1 MKRVRNSL
9 IPEVHED
16 LFVANGSQ
24 RLAADAAFRCAL
36 TLEKRQF
43 YAEAVRAYEHLV
55 RVFKNDPDIFVQ
67 TQVAKA
73 LLNRAVIV
81 GERVSPLAEKK
92 VQDTL
97 ITHFVSKYGAKIP
110 VGVDLQV
117 AGAYINRGMLLENT
131 KPESAKADYAT
142 AYALLETYLKTN
154 SLPQGK
160 LDNLDEHL
168 TRISGLLTPAP
179 TASEL
184 ATTTPS
190 ADTNPTVEAATQI
203 NTDSHT
209 PIEAATTDT
218 VVEANLSSDNLTTT
232 ISEPEVA
239 VVEPVLE
246 VEAQPEPEVVTVEP
260 AVAEV
265 DAQPEPEVTS
275 AEPAAEVEAQPEP
288 EVTSAEPAAEVEAQ
302 PEPEVV
308 SAEPAAEVEVQ
319 TESEVTIVEPATEAK
334 PKSEVA
340 ASEPVTE
347 AEAQPESEIATVE
360 PVAETQPEPEV
371 ISAEPAAEVEVQTE
385 SEVTSA
391 EPAIEVDAKAET
403 QPTTE
408 VTTQPEP
415 EATEVA
421 IKPELTTTEVTLA
434 IQPNGNATNPTTTV
448 LDDTQ
453 TSMLLPSEAVTE
465 AIAPAGIAVE
475 TAIAQPLTSIPI
487 QTTLGLAP
495 ELVASNDAQ
504 VAISLLETSP
514 SVETQPIVSASEF
527 IMIDIQPKDEL
538 TSRIFQALVHK
549 RAILLTKAARP
560 EVIAVDNALQ
570 ANFADQLTPVQL
582 ADMWLFEASTYET
595 QGDLDAAL
603 KVYDKIIGLQAA

>member
-246 VEAQPEPEVVTVEP
+246 VEAQPEPEVAVAEPTAEVDAQPEPEVVTVES

-288 EVTSAEPAAEVEAQ
+288 EV
-302 PEPEVV
+302 V
-308 SAEPAAEVEVQ
+308 SAEPV
-319 TESEVTIVEPATEAK
+319 TEAR

-360 PVAETQPEPEV
+360 PVAKTQPEPEV

-415 EATEVA
+415 EAAEVA

-434 IQPNGNATNPTTTV
+434 IQPNGNATNPTATM
-448 LDDTQ
+448 LDDAQ

>member
-97 ITHFVSKYGAKIP
+97 ITHFVSKYGTKIP

-288 EVTSAEPAAEVEAQ
+288 EVTSAEPAAEVEAH
-302 PEPEVV
+302 PEPDVV
-308 SAEPAAEVEVQ
+308 SADPAAEVEVQ

-347 AEAQPESEIATVE
+347 AEAQPQPQPESEIATVE
-360 PVAETQPEPEV
+360 PSTEAETKPEPEA
-371 ISAEPAAEVEVQTE
+371 ITAESTD
-385 SEVTSA
+385 
-391 EPAIEVDAKAET
+391 EVDAKAET

-415 EATEVA
+415 EAAEVA

-434 IQPNGNATNPTTTV
+434 IQPNGNATNPTATM
-448 LDDTQ
+448 LDDAQ

>member
-97 ITHFVSKYGAKIP
+97 ITHFVSKYGANIP

-131 KPESAKADYAT
+131 KPDSAKADYAT

-154 SLPQGK
+154 SLPQSK

-168 TRISGLLTPAP
+168 ARISNLLAPPPAATELEIATPAVN
-179 TASEL
+179 TS
-184 ATTTPS
+184 S
-190 ADTNPTVEAATQI
+190 TVEAATQPDKDSQI
-203 NTDSHT
+203 PSEESVTEPVLPTDLPSHNAT
-209 PIEAATTDT
+209 ATLPEPETSTVAADAAMQPESNVIAVAPEAAT
-218 VVEANLSSDNLTTT
+218 S
-232 ISEPEVA
+232 IR
-239 VVEPVLE
+239 
-246 VEAQPEPEVVTVEP
+246 PEPET
-260 AVAEV
+260 
-265 DAQPEPEVTS
+265 
-275 AEPAAEVEAQPEP
+275 AEVEAQPQPVPEVADVEPATDIEIQPEP
-288 EVTSAEPAAEVEAQ
+288 ETAEVEAQ
-302 PEPEVV
+302 PVPEV
-308 SAEPAAEVEVQ
+308 EPTAEVESKAETRPEPETLKAELTT
-319 TESEVTIVEPATEAK
+319 TEPTLAIWANGDTTNPIAIVLENVEPSMIAPSEEVTEVIVPAGIALEATITQ
-334 PKSEVA
+334 PLPSIKS
-340 ASEPVTE
+340 
-347 AEAQPESEIATVE
+347 QNTVE
-360 PVAETQPEPEV
+360 PVA
-371 ISAEPAAEVEVQTE
+371 
-385 SEVTSA
+385 
-391 EPAIEVDAKAET
+391 
-403 QPTTE
+403 
-408 VTTQPEP
+408 
-415 EATEVA
+415 
-421 IKPELTTTEVTLA
+421 
-434 IQPNGNATNPTTTV
+434 
-448 LDDTQ
+448 
-453 TSMLLPSEAVTE
+453 
-465 AIAPAGIAVE
+465 
-475 TAIAQPLTSIPI
+475 
-487 QTTLGLAP
+487 
-495 ELVASNDAQ
+495 ELVASNDAR
-504 VAISLLETSP
+504 VAPHSLESNL
-514 SVETQPIVSASEF
+514 SVEIQPIVSASEF
-527 IMIDIQPKDEL
+527 IMTDTQPKDEL

-560 EVIAVDNALQ
+560 EVIEVDNALQ
-570 ANFADQLTPVQL
+570 ANFADQLSPVQL

>member
-218 VVEANLSSDNLTTT
+218 VVEANLSSDNLTMT
-232 ISEPEVA
+232 I
-239 VVEPVLE
+239 
-246 VEAQPEPEVVTVEP
+246 
-260 AVAEV
+260 
-265 DAQPEPEVTS
+265 
-275 AEPAAEVEAQPEP
+275 PEP

-308 SAEPAAEVEVQ
+308 SAEPV
-319 TESEVTIVEPATEAK
+319 TEAR

-371 ISAEPAAEVEVQTE
+371 ISAEPAAEVEVQPE
-385 SEVTSA
+385 L
-391 EPAIEVDAKAET
+391 ET
-403 QPTTE
+403 
-408 VTTQPEP
+408 
-415 EATEVA
+415 TEVA
-421 IKPELTTTEVTLA
+421 IKPELAKTEASLA
-434 IQPNGNATNPTTTV
+434 TQPNGNATNPTATV
-448 LDDTQ
+448 LDGAQ
-453 TSMLLPSEAVTE
+453 TSMILPSEAVTE

>member
-97 ITHFVSKYGAKIP
+97 ITHFVSKYGTKIP

-232 ISEPEVA
+232 ISEPEV
-239 VVEPVLE
+239 V
-246 VEAQPEPEVVTVEP
+246 
-260 AVAEV
+260 
-265 DAQPEPEVTS
+265 S
-275 AEPAAEVEAQPEP
+275 AEPAAEVEVQTEP
-288 EVTSAEPAAEVEAQ
+288 EVTSVEPAAEVEAK
-302 PEPEVV
+302 PESEVV

-319 TESEVTIVEPATEAK
+319 TEPEVTSAEPVTEAK

-347 AEAQPESEIATVE
+347 AEAQPQPQPESEIATVE
-360 PVAETQPEPEV
+360 PSTEAETKPEPEA
-371 ISAEPAAEVEVQTE
+371 ITAESTD
-385 SEVTSA
+385 
-391 EPAIEVDAKAET
+391 EVDAKAET

-415 EATEVA
+415 EAAEVA

-434 IQPNGNATNPTTTV
+434 IQPNGNATNPTATM
-448 LDDTQ
+448 LDDAQ

>member
-160 LDNLDEHL
+160 LDNLDDHL

-179 TASEL
+179 TTSEL
-184 ATTTPS
+184 ATTTLS
-190 ADTNPTVEAATQI
+190 ADTNSTVEAATQI

-232 ISEPEVA
+232 ISEPEV
-239 VVEPVLE
+239 V
-246 VEAQPEPEVVTVEP
+246 
-260 AVAEV
+260 
-265 DAQPEPEVTS
+265 S
-275 AEPAAEVEAQPEP
+275 AEPAAEVEVQTEP
-288 EVTSAEPAAEVEAQ
+288 EVTSVEPAAEVEAK
-302 PEPEVV
+302 PESEVV

-319 TESEVTIVEPATEAK
+319 TEPEVTSAEPVTEAK

-347 AEAQPESEIATVE
+347 AEAQPQPQPESEIATVE
-360 PVAETQPEPEV
+360 PSTEAETKPEPEA
-371 ISAEPAAEVEVQTE
+371 ITAESTD
-385 SEVTSA
+385 
-391 EPAIEVDAKAET
+391 EVDAKAET

-415 EATEVA
+415 EAAEVA

-434 IQPNGNATNPTTTV
+434 IQPNGNATNPTATM
-448 LDDTQ
+448 LDDAQ

-504 VAISLLETSP
+504 VAIFPLETSP
-514 SVETQPIVSASEF
+514 SIETQPIVSASEF

-549 RAILLTKAARP
+549 RAILITKAARP

>member
-218 VVEANLSSDNLTTT
+218 VVEANLSSDNLTMT
-232 ISEPEVA
+232 I
-239 VVEPVLE
+239 
-246 VEAQPEPEVVTVEP
+246 PEPEVV
-260 AVAEV
+260 
-265 DAQPEPEVTS
+265 S

-288 EVTSAEPAAEVEAQ
+288 EATEVEAQPEPEATEVEAQAEPEVTSVDPAAEVEAK

-308 SAEPAAEVEVQ
+308 SAEPAAKVEMQ
-319 TESEVTIVEPATEAK
+319 TEPEVTSAEPVTEAK

-347 AEAQPESEIATVE
+347 VEAH
-360 PVAETQPEPEV
+360 PEPEV
-371 ISAEPAAEVEVQTE
+371 ISAEPAAEVE
-385 SEVTSA
+385 A
-391 EPAIEVDAKAET
+391 
-403 QPTTE
+403 
-408 VTTQPEP
+408 QPEP
-415 EATEVA
+415 EVITAEPAAEVEAQPELETTEVA
-421 IKPELTTTEVTLA
+421 IKSELAKTEASLA
-434 IQPNGNATNPTTTV
+434 TQPNGNATNPTATV
-448 LDDTQ
+448 LDGAQ
-453 TSMLLPSEAVTE
+453 TSMILPSEAVTE

>member
-1 MKRVRNSL
+1 
-9 IPEVHED
+9 
-16 LFVANGSQ
+16 
-24 RLAADAAFRCAL
+24 
-36 TLEKRQF
+36 
-43 YAEAVRAYEHLV
+43 
-55 RVFKNDPDIFVQ
+55 
-67 TQVAKA
+67 
-73 LLNRAVIV
+73 
-81 GERVSPLAEKK
+81 
-92 VQDTL
+92 
-97 ITHFVSKYGAKIP
+97 
-110 VGVDLQV
+110 
-117 AGAYINRGMLLENT
+117 
-131 KPESAKADYAT
+131 
-142 AYALLETYLKTN
+142 
-154 SLPQGK
+154 
-160 LDNLDEHL
+160 
-168 TRISGLLTPAP
+168 
-179 TASEL
+179 
-184 ATTTPS
+184 
-190 ADTNPTVEAATQI
+190 
-203 NTDSHT
+203 
-209 PIEAATTDT
+209 
-218 VVEANLSSDNLTTT
+218 
-232 ISEPEVA
+232 
-239 VVEPVLE
+239 
-246 VEAQPEPEVVTVEP
+246 
-260 AVAEV
+260 
-265 DAQPEPEVTS
+265 
-275 AEPAAEVEAQPEP
+275 
-288 EVTSAEPAAEVEAQ
+288 VTSAEPAAEVEAQ

-308 SAEPAAEVEVQ
+308 SAEPV
-319 TESEVTIVEPATEAK
+319 TEAR

-360 PVAETQPEPEV
+360 PVAKTQPEPEV

-415 EATEVA
+415 EAAEVA

-434 IQPNGNATNPTTTV
+434 IQPNGNATNPTATM
-448 LDDTQ
+448 LDDAQ

>member
-308 SAEPAAEVEVQ
+308 SAEPDAEVEVQ

-347 AEAQPESEIATVE
+347 AEAQPQPQPESEIATVE
-360 PVAETQPEPEV
+360 PSTEAETKPEPEA
-371 ISAEPAAEVEVQTE
+371 ITAESTD
-385 SEVTSA
+385 
-391 EPAIEVDAKAET
+391 EVDAKAET

-415 EATEVA
+415 EAAEVA

-434 IQPNGNATNPTTTV
+434 TQPNGNATNPIDTV
-448 LDDTQ
+448 LDGAQ

>member
-97 ITHFVSKYGAKIP
+97 ITHFVSKYGTKIP

-209 PIEAATTDT
+209 PIEAATTDA

-232 ISEPEVA
+232 ISEPEV
-239 VVEPVLE
+239 V
-246 VEAQPEPEVVTVEP
+246 
-260 AVAEV
+260 
-265 DAQPEPEVTS
+265 S
-275 AEPAAEVEAQPEP
+275 AEPAAEVEVQTEP
-288 EVTSAEPAAEVEAQ
+288 EVTSVEPAAEVEAK
-302 PEPEVV
+302 PESEVV

-319 TESEVTIVEPATEAK
+319 TEPEVTSAEPVTEAK

-347 AEAQPESEIATVE
+347 AEAQPQPQPESEIATVE
-360 PVAETQPEPEV
+360 PSTEAETKPEPEA
-371 ISAEPAAEVEVQTE
+371 ITAESTD
-385 SEVTSA
+385 
-391 EPAIEVDAKAET
+391 EVDAKAET

-415 EATEVA
+415 EAAEVA

-434 IQPNGNATNPTTTV
+434 IQPNGNATNPTATM
-448 LDDTQ
+448 LDDAQ

>member
-97 ITHFVSKYGAKIP
+97 ITHFVSKYGTKIP

-160 LDNLDEHL
+160 LDNLDDHL

-179 TASEL
+179 TTSEL
-184 ATTTPS
+184 ATTTLS
-190 ADTNPTVEAATQI
+190 ADTNSTVEAATQI

-232 ISEPEVA
+232 ISEPEV
-239 VVEPVLE
+239 V
-246 VEAQPEPEVVTVEP
+246 
-260 AVAEV
+260 
-265 DAQPEPEVTS
+265 S
-275 AEPAAEVEAQPEP
+275 AEPAAEVEVQTEP
-288 EVTSAEPAAEVEAQ
+288 EVTSVEPAAEVEAK
-302 PEPEVV
+302 PESEVV

-319 TESEVTIVEPATEAK
+319 TEPEVTSAEPVTEAK

-347 AEAQPESEIATVE
+347 AEAQPQPQPESEIATVE
-360 PVAETQPEPEV
+360 PSTEAETKPEPEA
-371 ISAEPAAEVEVQTE
+371 ITAESTD
-385 SEVTSA
+385 
-391 EPAIEVDAKAET
+391 EVDAKAET

-415 EATEVA
+415 EAAEVA

-434 IQPNGNATNPTTTV
+434 IQPNGNATNPTATM
-448 LDDTQ
+448 LDDAQ

>member
-160 LDNLDEHL
+160 LDNLDDHL

-179 TASEL
+179 TTSEL
-184 ATTTPS
+184 ATTTLS
-190 ADTNPTVEAATQI
+190 ADTNSTVEAATQI

-209 PIEAATTDT
+209 PIEAATTDA
-218 VVEANLSSDNLTTT
+218 VAEANLSSDNLTTT
-232 ISEPEVA
+232 TSEPEVA
-239 VVEPVLE
+239 VVEPAIEAQPEPE
-246 VEAQPEPEVVTVEP
+246 VAVAEVDAQPEPEVVTVEP

-265 DAQPEPEVTS
+265 D
-275 AEPAAEVEAQPEP
+275 AQPEP

-347 AEAQPESEIATVE
+347 AEAH
-360 PVAETQPEPEV
+360 PEPEV
-371 ISAEPAAEVEVQTE
+371 ISAEPAAEVE
-385 SEVTSA
+385 A
-391 EPAIEVDAKAET
+391 
-403 QPTTE
+403 
-408 VTTQPEP
+408 QPEP
-415 EATEVA
+415 EVITAEPAAEVEAQPELETTEVA

-434 IQPNGNATNPTTTV
+434 IQPNGNATNPTATM
-448 LDDTQ
+448 LDDAQ

>member
-97 ITHFVSKYGAKIP
+97 ITHFVSKYGTKIP

-179 TASEL
+179 TTSEL
-184 ATTTPS
+184 ATTTLS
-190 ADTNPTVEAATQI
+190 ADTNSTVEAATQI

-209 PIEAATTDT
+209 PIEAATTDA

-232 ISEPEVA
+232 ISEPEV
-239 VVEPVLE
+239 V
-246 VEAQPEPEVVTVEP
+246 
-260 AVAEV
+260 
-265 DAQPEPEVTS
+265 S
-275 AEPAAEVEAQPEP
+275 AEPAAEVEVQTEP
-288 EVTSAEPAAEVEAQ
+288 EVTSVEPAAEVEAK
-302 PEPEVV
+302 PESEVV

-319 TESEVTIVEPATEAK
+319 TEPEVTSAEPVTEAK

-347 AEAQPESEIATVE
+347 AEAQPQPQPESEIATVE
-360 PVAETQPEPEV
+360 PSTEAETKPEPEA
-371 ISAEPAAEVEVQTE
+371 ITAESTD
-385 SEVTSA
+385 
-391 EPAIEVDAKAET
+391 EVDAKAET

-415 EATEVA
+415 EAAEVA

-434 IQPNGNATNPTTTV
+434 IQPNGNATNPTATM
-448 LDDTQ
+448 LDDAQ

>member
-97 ITHFVSKYGAKIP
+97 ITHFVSKYGTKIP

-160 LDNLDEHL
+160 LDNLDDHL

-179 TASEL
+179 TTSEL
-184 ATTTPS
+184 ATTTLS

-246 VEAQPEPEVVTVEP
+246 VEAQPEPEVVTVES

-265 DAQPEPEVTS
+265 D
-275 AEPAAEVEAQPEP
+275 AQPEP

-319 TESEVTIVEPATEAK
+319 TEPEVTSVEPATEAK

-347 AEAQPESEIATVE
+347 AEAQPQPQPESEIATVE
-360 PVAETQPEPEV
+360 PSTEAETKPEPEA
-371 ISAEPAAEVEVQTE
+371 ITAESTD
-385 SEVTSA
+385 
-391 EPAIEVDAKAET
+391 EVDAKAET

-415 EATEVA
+415 EAAEVA

-434 IQPNGNATNPTTTV
+434 TQPNGNATNPIDTV
-448 LDDTQ
+448 LDGAQ

-504 VAISLLETSP
+504 VAIFPLETSP
-514 SVETQPIVSASEF
+514 SIETQPIVSASEF

>member
-160 LDNLDEHL
+160 LDNLDDHL

-179 TASEL
+179 TTSEL
-184 ATTTPS
+184 ATTTLS
-190 ADTNPTVEAATQI
+190 ADTNSTVEAATQI

-209 PIEAATTDT
+209 PIEAATTDA

-232 ISEPEVA
+232 ISEPEV
-239 VVEPVLE
+239 V
-246 VEAQPEPEVVTVEP
+246 
-260 AVAEV
+260 
-265 DAQPEPEVTS
+265 S
-275 AEPAAEVEAQPEP
+275 AEPAAEVEVQTEP
-288 EVTSAEPAAEVEAQ
+288 EVTSVEPAAEVEAK
-302 PEPEVV
+302 PESEVV

-319 TESEVTIVEPATEAK
+319 TEPEVTSAEPVTEAK

-347 AEAQPESEIATVE
+347 AEAQPQPQPESEIATVE
-360 PVAETQPEPEV
+360 PSTEAETKPEPEA
-371 ISAEPAAEVEVQTE
+371 ITAESTD
-385 SEVTSA
+385 
-391 EPAIEVDAKAET
+391 EVDAKAET

-415 EATEVA
+415 EAAEVA

-434 IQPNGNATNPTTTV
+434 IQPNGNATNPTATM
-448 LDDTQ
+448 LDDAQ

>member
-160 LDNLDEHL
+160 LDNLDDHL

-179 TASEL
+179 TAPEL

-190 ADTNPTVEAATQI
+190 MDTNPTVEAATQI

-209 PIEAATTDT
+209 PIEAATTDA
-218 VVEANLSSDNLTTT
+218 VAEANLSSDNLTMT
-232 ISEPEVA
+232 I
-239 VVEPVLE
+239 
-246 VEAQPEPEVVTVEP
+246 PEPEVV
-260 AVAEV
+260 
-265 DAQPEPEVTS
+265 S

-288 EVTSAEPAAEVEAQ
+288 EATEVEAQPEPEATEVEAQAEPEVTSVDPAAEVEAK

-308 SAEPAAEVEVQ
+308 SAEPAAKVEMQ
-319 TESEVTIVEPATEAK
+319 TEPEVTSAEPVTEAK

-347 AEAQPESEIATVE
+347 VEAH
-360 PVAETQPEPEV
+360 PEPEV
-371 ISAEPAAEVEVQTE
+371 ISAEPAAEVE
-385 SEVTSA
+385 A
-391 EPAIEVDAKAET
+391 
-403 QPTTE
+403 
-408 VTTQPEP
+408 QPEP
-415 EATEVA
+415 EVITAEPAAEVEAQPELETTEVA
-421 IKPELTTTEVTLA
+421 IKPELAKTEASLA
-434 IQPNGNATNPTTTV
+434 TQPNGNATNPTATV
-448 LDDTQ
+448 LDGAQ

>member
-160 LDNLDEHL
+160 LDNLDDHL

-179 TASEL
+179 TTSEL
-184 ATTTPS
+184 ATTTLS
-190 ADTNPTVEAATQI
+190 ADTNSTVEAATQI

-209 PIEAATTDT
+209 PIEAATTDA
-218 VVEANLSSDNLTTT
+218 VAEANLSSDNLTTT
-232 ISEPEVA
+232 TSEPEVA
-239 VVEPVLE
+239 VVEPAIEAQPEPE
-246 VEAQPEPEVVTVEP
+246 VAVAEVDAQPEPEVVTVEP

-265 DAQPEPEVTS
+265 D
-275 AEPAAEVEAQPEP
+275 AQPEP

-347 AEAQPESEIATVE
+347 AEAQPQPESEIATVE
-360 PVAETQPEPEV
+360 PSTEAETKPEPEA
-371 ISAEPAAEVEVQTE
+371 ITAESTD
-385 SEVTSA
+385 
-391 EPAIEVDAKAET
+391 EVDAKAET

-415 EATEVA
+415 EAAEVA

-434 IQPNGNATNPTTTV
+434 IQPNGNATNPTATM
-448 LDDTQ
+448 LDDAQ

>member
-179 TASEL
+179 TTSEL

-232 ISEPEVA
+232 TSEPEVA
-239 VVEPVLE
+239 VVEPAI
-246 VEAQPEPEVVTVEP
+246 EAQPEPEVVTVES

-288 EVTSAEPAAEVEAQ
+288 EV
-302 PEPEVV
+302 V
-308 SAEPAAEVEVQ
+308 SAEPV
-319 TESEVTIVEPATEAK
+319 TEAR

-360 PVAETQPEPEV
+360 PVAKTQPEPEV

-403 QPTTE
+403 QPTPE

-415 EATEVA
+415 EAAEVA

-434 IQPNGNATNPTTTV
+434 IQPNGNATNPIATA
-448 LDDTQ
+448 LDDAQ

>member
-209 PIEAATTDT
+209 PIEAATTDA
-218 VVEANLSSDNLTTT
+218 VAEANLSSDNLTTT
-232 ISEPEVA
+232 TSEPEVA
-239 VVEPVLE
+239 VVEPAIEAQPEPE
-246 VEAQPEPEVVTVEP
+246 VAVAEVDAQPEPEVVTVEP

-275 AEPAAEVEAQPEP
+275 ADPAAEVD
-288 EVTSAEPAAEVEAQ
+288 AQ

-308 SAEPAAEVEVQ
+308 SAEPV
-319 TESEVTIVEPATEAK
+319 TEAR

-360 PVAETQPEPEV
+360 PSTEAETKPEPEA
-371 ISAEPAAEVEVQTE
+371 ITAESTD
-385 SEVTSA
+385 
-391 EPAIEVDAKAET
+391 EVDAKAET

-415 EATEVA
+415 EAAEVA

-434 IQPNGNATNPTTTV
+434 IQPNGNATNPIDTV
-448 LDDTQ
+448 LDGAQ

>member
-209 PIEAATTDT
+209 PIEAATTDA
-218 VVEANLSSDNLTTT
+218 VAEANLSSDNLTTT
-232 ISEPEVA
+232 TSEPEVA
-239 VVEPVLE
+239 VVEPAIEAQPEPE
-246 VEAQPEPEVVTVEP
+246 VAVAEVDAQPEPEVVTVEP

-275 AEPAAEVEAQPEP
+275 ADPAAEVD
-288 EVTSAEPAAEVEAQ
+288 AQ

-308 SAEPAAEVEVQ
+308 SAEPV
-319 TESEVTIVEPATEAK
+319 TEAR

-360 PVAETQPEPEV
+360 PSTEAETKPEPEA
-371 ISAEPAAEVEVQTE
+371 ITAESTD
-385 SEVTSA
+385 
-391 EPAIEVDAKAET
+391 EVDAKAET

-415 EATEVA
+415 EAAEVA

-434 IQPNGNATNPTTTV
+434 TQPNGNATNPIDTV
-448 LDDTQ
+448 LDDAQ

>member
-160 LDNLDEHL
+160 LDNLDDHL

-179 TASEL
+179 TTSEL
-184 ATTTPS
+184 ATTTLS
-190 ADTNPTVEAATQI
+190 ADTNSTVEAATQI

-209 PIEAATTDT
+209 PIEAATTDA
-218 VVEANLSSDNLTTT
+218 VAEANLSSDNLTTT
-232 ISEPEVA
+232 TSEPEVA
-239 VVEPVLE
+239 VVEPAIEAQPEPE
-246 VEAQPEPEVVTVEP
+246 VAVAEVDAQPEPEVVTVEP

-265 DAQPEPEVTS
+265 DAQPEPEVT
-275 AEPAAEVEAQPEP
+275 
-288 EVTSAEPAAEVEAQ
+288 
-302 PEPEVV
+302 

-347 AEAQPESEIATVE
+347 AEAQPQPQPESEIATVE
-360 PVAETQPEPEV
+360 PSTEAETKPEPEA
-371 ISAEPAAEVEVQTE
+371 ITAESTD
-385 SEVTSA
+385 
-391 EPAIEVDAKAET
+391 EVDAKAET

-415 EATEVA
+415 EAAEVA

-434 IQPNGNATNPTTTV
+434 IQPNGNATNPTATM
-448 LDDTQ
+448 LDDAQ

>member
-246 VEAQPEPEVVTVEP
+246 VEAQPEPEVAVAEPTAEVDAQPEPEVVTVES

-288 EVTSAEPAAEVEAQ
+288 EV
-302 PEPEVV
+302 V
-308 SAEPAAEVEVQ
+308 SAEPV
-319 TESEVTIVEPATEAK
+319 TEAR

-347 AEAQPESEIATVE
+347 AEAQPQPESEIATVE
-360 PVAETQPEPEV
+360 PSTEAETKPEPEA
-371 ISAEPAAEVEVQTE
+371 ITAESTD
-385 SEVTSA
+385 
-391 EPAIEVDAKAET
+391 EVDAKAET

-415 EATEVA
+415 EAAEVA

-434 IQPNGNATNPTTTV
+434 IQPNGNATNPIATV
-448 LDDTQ
+448 LDDAQ

-504 VAISLLETSP
+504 VAISPLETSP

>member
-275 AEPAAEVEAQPEP
+275 AEPAAEVDAQPEP

-347 AEAQPESEIATVE
+347 AEAQPQPQPESEIATVE
-360 PVAETQPEPEV
+360 PSTEAETKPEPEA
-371 ISAEPAAEVEVQTE
+371 ITAESTD
-385 SEVTSA
+385 
-391 EPAIEVDAKAET
+391 EVDAKAET

-415 EATEVA
+415 EAAEVA

-434 IQPNGNATNPTTTV
+434 TQPNGNATNPIDTV
-448 LDDTQ
+448 LDGAQ

>member
-232 ISEPEVA
+232 ISEPEV
-239 VVEPVLE
+239 V
-246 VEAQPEPEVVTVEP
+246 
-260 AVAEV
+260 
-265 DAQPEPEVTS
+265 S
-275 AEPAAEVEAQPEP
+275 AEPAAEVEVQTEP
-288 EVTSAEPAAEVEAQ
+288 EVTSVEPAAEVEAK
-302 PEPEVV
+302 PESEVV

-319 TESEVTIVEPATEAK
+319 TEPEVTSAEPVTEAK

-347 AEAQPESEIATVE
+347 AEAQPQPQPESEIATVE
-360 PVAETQPEPEV
+360 PSTEAETKPEPEA
-371 ISAEPAAEVEVQTE
+371 ITAESTD
-385 SEVTSA
+385 
-391 EPAIEVDAKAET
+391 EVDAKAET

-415 EATEVA
+415 EAAEVA

-434 IQPNGNATNPTTTV
+434 IQPNGNATNPTATM
-448 LDDTQ
+448 LDDAQ

-504 VAISLLETSP
+504 VAIFPLETSP
-514 SVETQPIVSASEF
+514 SIETQPIVSASEF

>member
-160 LDNLDEHL
+160 LDNLDDHL

-179 TASEL
+179 TTSEL
-184 ATTTPS
+184 ATTTLS
-190 ADTNPTVEAATQI
+190 ADTNSTVEAATQI

-209 PIEAATTDT
+209 PIEAATTDA

-232 ISEPEVA
+232 ISEPEV
-239 VVEPVLE
+239 
-246 VEAQPEPEVVTVEP
+246 
-260 AVAEV
+260 
-265 DAQPEPEVTS
+265 
-275 AEPAAEVEAQPEP
+275 
-288 EVTSAEPAAEVEAQ
+288 
-302 PEPEVV
+302 V

-319 TESEVTIVEPATEAK
+319 TEPEVTSAEPVTEAK

-347 AEAQPESEIATVE
+347 AEAQPQPQPESEIATVE
-360 PVAETQPEPEV
+360 PSTEAETKPEPEA
-371 ISAEPAAEVEVQTE
+371 ITAESTD
-385 SEVTSA
+385 
-391 EPAIEVDAKAET
+391 EVDAKAET

-415 EATEVA
+415 EAAEVA

-434 IQPNGNATNPTTTV
+434 IQPNGNATNPTATM
-448 LDDTQ
+448 LDDAQ

>member
-246 VEAQPEPEVVTVEP
+246 IEAQPEPEVAVAEPTAEVDAQPEPEVVTVES

-288 EVTSAEPAAEVEAQ
+288 EV
-302 PEPEVV
+302 V
-308 SAEPAAEVEVQ
+308 SAEPV
-319 TESEVTIVEPATEAK
+319 TEAR

-360 PVAETQPEPEV
+360 PVAKTQPEPEV

-415 EATEVA
+415 EAAEVA

-434 IQPNGNATNPTTTV
+434 IQPNGNATNPTATM
-448 LDDTQ
+448 LDDAQ

>member
-160 LDNLDEHL
+160 LDNLDDHL

-246 VEAQPEPEVVTVEP
+246 VEAQPEPEVAVAEPTAEVDAQPEPEVVTVES

-288 EVTSAEPAAEVEAQ
+288 EV
-302 PEPEVV
+302 V
-308 SAEPAAEVEVQ
+308 SAEPV
-319 TESEVTIVEPATEAK
+319 TEAR

-415 EATEVA
+415 EAAEVA

-434 IQPNGNATNPTTTV
+434 IQPNGNATNPIATV
-448 LDDTQ
+448 LDDAQ

>member
-160 LDNLDEHL
+160 LDNLDDHL

-184 ATTTPS
+184 ATTTLS

-246 VEAQPEPEVVTVEP
+246 VEAQPEPEVAVAEPTAEVDAQPEPEVVTVES

-275 AEPAAEVEAQPEP
+275 AQ
-288 EVTSAEPAAEVEAQ
+288 PAAEVEAQ

-308 SAEPAAEVEVQ
+308 SAEPV
-319 TESEVTIVEPATEAK
+319 TEAR

-371 ISAEPAAEVEVQTE
+371 ISAEPAAEVEVQPE
-385 SEVTSA
+385 L
-391 EPAIEVDAKAET
+391 ET
-403 QPTTE
+403 
-408 VTTQPEP
+408 
-415 EATEVA
+415 TEVA
-421 IKPELTTTEVTLA
+421 IKPELAKTEASLA
-434 IQPNGNATNPTTTV
+434 TQPNGNATNPTATV
-448 LDDTQ
+448 LDGAQ
-453 TSMLLPSEAVTE
+453 TSMILPSEAVTE

-504 VAISLLETSP
+504 VAIFPLETSP
-514 SVETQPIVSASEF
+514 SIETQPIVSASEF

>member
-184 ATTTPS
+184 ATTT

-232 ISEPEVA
+232 ISEPEIA

-246 VEAQPEPEVVTVEP
+246 VEAQPKPEV
-260 AVAEV
+260 AV
-265 DAQPEPEVTS
+265 

-288 EVTSAEPAAEVEAQ
+288 EVITAEPAAEVDAQ
-302 PEPEVV
+302 PEPEV
-308 SAEPAAEVEVQ
+308 
-319 TESEVTIVEPATEAK
+319 TTI
-334 PKSEVA
+334 
-340 ASEPVTE
+340 EPVTE
-347 AEAQPESEIATVE
+347 VEAQPEL
-360 PVAETQPEPEV
+360 ET
-371 ISAEPAAEVEVQTE
+371 
-385 SEVTSA
+385 
-391 EPAIEVDAKAET
+391 
-403 QPTTE
+403 
-408 VTTQPEP
+408 
-415 EATEVA
+415 TEVA
-421 IKPELTTTEVTLA
+421 IKPELAKTEASLA
-434 IQPNGNATNPTTTV
+434 TQPNGNATNPTATV
-448 LDDTQ
+448 LDDAQ

-504 VAISLLETSP
+504 VAIFPLETSP
-514 SVETQPIVSASEF
+514 SIETQPIVSASEF

>member
-246 VEAQPEPEVVTVEP
+246 VEAQPEPEVAVAEPTAEVDAQPEPEVVTVES

-288 EVTSAEPAAEVEAQ
+288 EV
-302 PEPEVV
+302 V
-308 SAEPAAEVEVQ
+308 SAEPV
-319 TESEVTIVEPATEAK
+319 TEAK

-347 AEAQPESEIATVE
+347 VEAH
-360 PVAETQPEPEV
+360 PEPEV

-415 EATEVA
+415 EAAEVA

-434 IQPNGNATNPTTTV
+434 IQPNGNATNPIATV
-448 LDDTQ
+448 LDDAQ

>member
-160 LDNLDEHL
+160 LDNLDDHL

-179 TASEL
+179 TTSEL
-184 ATTTPS
+184 ATTTLS
-190 ADTNPTVEAATQI
+190 ADTNSTVEAATQI

-209 PIEAATTDT
+209 PIEAATTDA
-218 VVEANLSSDNLTTT
+218 VAEANLSSDNLTTT
-232 ISEPEVA
+232 TSEPEVA
-239 VVEPVLE
+239 VVEPAIEAQPEPE
-246 VEAQPEPEVVTVEP
+246 VAVAEVDAQPEPEVVTVEP

-265 DAQPEPEVTS
+265 D
-275 AEPAAEVEAQPEP
+275 AQPEP

-347 AEAQPESEIATVE
+347 AEAQPQPESEIATVE
-360 PVAETQPEPEV
+360 PSTEAETKPEPEA
-371 ISAEPAAEVEVQTE
+371 ITAESTD
-385 SEVTSA
+385 
-391 EPAIEVDAKAET
+391 EVDAKAET

-415 EATEVA
+415 EAAEVA

-434 IQPNGNATNPTTTV
+434 IQPNGNATNPIATV
-448 LDDTQ
+448 LDDAQ

>member
-246 VEAQPEPEVVTVEP
+246 VEAQPEPEVAVAEPTAEVDAQPEPEVVTVES

-288 EVTSAEPAAEVEAQ
+288 EV
-302 PEPEVV
+302 V
-308 SAEPAAEVEVQ
+308 SAEPV
-319 TESEVTIVEPATEAK
+319 TEAR

-347 AEAQPESEIATVE
+347 AEAQPESEIATVD

-408 VTTQPEP
+408 VTTQPKP
-415 EATEVA
+415 EAAEVA

-434 IQPNGNATNPTTTV
+434 IQPNGNATNPIATV
-448 LDDTQ
+448 LDDAQ

-495 ELVASNDAQ
+495 ELVASNAAQ

>member
-160 LDNLDEHL
+160 LDNLDDHL

-246 VEAQPEPEVVTVEP
+246 VEAQPEPEVAVAEPTAEVDAQPEPEVVTVES

-288 EVTSAEPAAEVEAQ
+288 EV
-302 PEPEVV
+302 V
-308 SAEPAAEVEVQ
+308 SAEPV
-319 TESEVTIVEPATEAK
+319 TEAR

-415 EATEVA
+415 EAAEVA

-434 IQPNGNATNPTTTV
+434 IQPNGNATNTIDTV
-448 LDDTQ
+448 LDDAQ

>member
-190 ADTNPTVEAATQI
+190 ADTNPTVEAAT
-203 NTDSHT
+203 
-209 PIEAATTDT
+209 TDT

-347 AEAQPESEIATVE
+347 AEAQPQPQPESEIATVE
-360 PVAETQPEPEV
+360 PSTEAETKPEPEA
-371 ISAEPAAEVEVQTE
+371 ITAESTD
-385 SEVTSA
+385 
-391 EPAIEVDAKAET
+391 EVDAKAET

-415 EATEVA
+415 EAAEVA

-434 IQPNGNATNPTTTV
+434 TQPNGNATNPIDTV
-448 LDDTQ
+448 LDGAQ

>member
-160 LDNLDEHL
+160 LDNLDDHL

-246 VEAQPEPEVVTVEP
+246 VEAQPEPEVAVAEPTAEVDAQPEPEVVTVES

-288 EVTSAEPAAEVEAQ
+288 EVV
-302 PEPEVV
+302 
-308 SAEPAAEVEVQ
+308 
-319 TESEVTIVEPATEAK
+319 
-334 PKSEVA
+334 
-340 ASEPVTE
+340 
-347 AEAQPESEIATVE
+347 
-360 PVAETQPEPEV
+360 
-371 ISAEPAAEVEVQTE
+371 SAEPAAEVEVQTE

-415 EATEVA
+415 EAAEVA

-434 IQPNGNATNPTTTV
+434 IQPNGNATNPTATM
-448 LDDTQ
+448 LDDAQ

-504 VAISLLETSP
+504 VAISPLETSP